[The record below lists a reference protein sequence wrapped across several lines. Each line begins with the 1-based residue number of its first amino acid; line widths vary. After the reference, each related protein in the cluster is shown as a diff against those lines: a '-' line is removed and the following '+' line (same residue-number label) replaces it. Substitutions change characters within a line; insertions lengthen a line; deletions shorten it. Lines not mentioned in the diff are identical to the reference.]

1 MQRKKNYFF
10 QLCFSPL
17 CSVRFEWNKKTNFSI
32 HTCVHLLYAEFGSAR
47 SREYC
52 QLKLRFR
59 HFSKC
64 LIFYRLFLS
73 TAIQNPCSA
82 ATALCRSQIGIPWGC
97 TEETRTNNGTKSIAW
112 FTVDAAH
119 FLGKWTSFIDSRYN
133 WKGRFNLSVSRWY
146 GYHFNAYS
154 SDSAL
159 LDEFTKVS
167 IWWAKMPNNL
177 WKL

>member
-1 MQRKKNYFF
+1 MLFSTLQRTLRTEQENQFQYSHVRTFTLCRIWKRTILWVLPKINAIYVIFQNVPFF
-10 QLCFSPL
+10 Y
-17 CSVRFEWNKKTNFSI
+17 
-32 HTCVHLLYAEFGSAR
+32 HL
-47 SREYC
+47 
-52 QLKLRFR
+52 
-59 HFSKC
+59 
-64 LIFYRLFLS
+64 

-82 ATALCRSQIGIPWGC
+82 AIALCRSQISIPWGC

-133 WKGRFNLSVSRWY
+133 WKGRFNFSVSRWY

-177 WKL
+177 RKL